1 MIIMNRPAPTYHR
14 QRFLL
19 FFLEQAG
26 HISPTDFQ
34 QLLFLSH
41 QETSLSYYDSVRCG
55 DNYLSFQAIS
65 DLEVLEQK
73 GWIISTENTIS
84 LKDQPYLGDGAKKEE
99 RWLISRWVR
108 DYKDLVGKSLTEL
121 INERYPNNVLQNYSQ
136 SDKDLFTIG
145 YEGLS
150 LERYLTKLIQNNINV
165 LYDLRRNPLS
175 RKFGFS
181 KGVLSKTLPKFGIEY
196 RHIPELGI
204 TSQKRQHLNSESDYV
219 ELFDEYRDSLS
230 EKKIYLQELI
240 LTLHEGNRIALTCF
254 EEKPKSCHRHCVS
267 EYLSNH
273 LSVGVAHL

>member
-1 MIIMNRPAPTYHR
+1 MNQPAPTYHR

-19 FFLEQAG
+19 FLLEQVG
-26 HISPTDFQ
+26 HVSSTDFQ

-41 QETSLSYYDSVRCG
+41 QEISLSYYDAVRYG
-55 DNYLSFQAIS
+55 DNYHSFQAIS

-73 GWIISTENTIS
+73 GWIRVSKNTIF
-84 LKDQPYLGDGAKKEE
+84 LKDLPYLGDGAKKEE
-99 RWLISRWVR
+99 RWLISRWIR
-108 DYKDLVGKSLTEL
+108 AYKDLAGENLTQL
-121 INERYPNNVLQNYSQ
+121 VNERYPSKVLQNRS
-136 SDKDLFTIG
+136 KKNKELFTIG
-145 YEGLS
+145 YEGIS
-150 LERYLTKLIQNNINV
+150 LERYLTKLIENDVNV

-181 KGVLSKTLPKFGIEY
+181 KGFLSDILPKFGIEY

-204 TSQKRQHLNSESDYV
+204 ISQKRQNLNSASDYV
-219 ELFDEYRDSLS
+219 ELFDEYRESLP

-240 LTLHEGNRIALTCF
+240 ATLYDGKRIALTCF
-254 EEKPKSCHRHCVS
+254 EEMPKSCHRQCVS

>member
-1 MIIMNRPAPTYHR
+1 MMNQPAPTYHR

-19 FFLEQAG
+19 FLLEQVG
-26 HISPTDFQ
+26 HVSSTDFQ

-41 QETSLSYYDSVRCG
+41 QEISLSYYDAVRYG
-55 DNYLSFQAIS
+55 DNYHSFQAIS

-73 GWIISTENTIS
+73 GWIRVSKNTIF
-84 LKDQPYLGDGAKKEE
+84 LKDLPYLGDGAKKEE
-99 RWLISRWVR
+99 RWLISRWIR
-108 DYKDLVGKSLTEL
+108 AYKDLAGENLTQL
-121 INERYPNNVLQNYSQ
+121 VNERYPSKVLQNRS
-136 SDKDLFTIG
+136 KKNKELFTIG
-145 YEGLS
+145 YEGIS
-150 LERYLTKLIQNNINV
+150 LERYLTKLIENDVNV

-181 KGVLSKTLPKFGIEY
+181 KGFLSDILPKFGIEY

-204 TSQKRQHLNSESDYV
+204 ISQKRQNLNSASDYV
-219 ELFDEYRDSLS
+219 ELFDEYRESLP

-240 LTLHEGNRIALTCF
+240 ATLYDGKRIALTCF
-254 EEKPKSCHRHCVS
+254 EEMPKSCHRQCVS

>member
-1 MIIMNRPAPTYHR
+1 MTSRLVPTYHR

-19 FFLEQAG
+19 FLLEQVG
-26 HISPTDFQ
+26 HVSSTDFQ
-34 QLLFLSH
+34 QLLFLSQ
-41 QETSLSYYDSVRCG
+41 QEISLSYYDSVGYG
-55 DNYLSFQAIS
+55 DNYHSFQAIS

-73 GWIISTENTIS
+73 GWIGTSENTIC
-84 LKDQPYLGDGAKKEE
+84 LKDHPYLGDGAKKEE
-99 RWLISRWVR
+99 RWLISRWIR
-108 DYKDLVGKSLTEL
+108 EYKGLVGESLTEL
-121 INERYPNNVLQNYSQ
+121 INERYPNNVCSQ
-136 SDKDLFTIG
+136 SDKELFTIG

-150 LERYLTKLIQNNINV
+150 LERYLTKLIQNNVNI

-181 KGVLSKTLPKFGIEY
+181 KGVLSETLPKFGIEY

-204 TSQKRQHLNSESDYV
+204 ISQKRQNLNSESDYA
-219 ELFDEYRDSLS
+219 ELFDEYRESLP

-240 LTLHEGNRIALTCF
+240 ITLYEGKRIALTCF
-254 EEKPKSCHRHCVS
+254 EEKPKSCHRQCVS

>member
-1 MIIMNRPAPTYHR
+1 MMNQPAPTYHR

-19 FFLEQAG
+19 FLLEQAG
-26 HISPTDFQ
+26 HVSSTNFQ

-41 QETSLSYYDSVRCG
+41 QEISLNYYDSVRYG
-55 DNYLSFQAIS
+55 DNYHSFQAIS

-73 GWIISTENTIS
+73 GWIRVSKNTIF
-84 LKDQPYLGDGAKKEE
+84 LKDLPYLGDGAKKEE
-99 RWLISRWVR
+99 RWLISRWIR
-108 DYKDLVGKSLTEL
+108 AYKDLAGENLTQL
-121 INERYPNNVLQNYSQ
+121 VNERYPSKVLQNHS
-136 SDKDLFTIG
+136 KKNKELFTIG

-150 LERYLTKLIQNNINV
+150 LERYLTKLIENDVNV

-181 KGVLSKTLPKFGIEY
+181 KGFLSEILPKFSIEY

-204 TSQKRQHLNSESDYV
+204 ISQKRQNLNSESDYV
-219 ELFDEYRDSLS
+219 ELFDEYRESLP

-240 LTLHEGNRIALTCF
+240 ATLYDGKRIALTCF
-254 EEKPKSCHRHCVS
+254 EEMPKSCHRQCVS